1 MAPEFVVRQSSGVG
15 VAARNMTGNLPIR
28 FEIEVRNP
36 SGEPIQLDRIQ
47 VETMGLG
54 AYSIS
59 PQSKPFTLT
68 IGSNRAALVEMWAP
82 AVASD
87 TILGL
92 NGPVTLRLTAN
103 FSSEF
108 GKFQRVVVTQVND
121 QSGRARVVR

>member
-1 MAPEFVVRQSSGVG
+1 MRQTGGVG
-15 VAARNMTGNLPIR
+15 IAARNMTGNLPVR

-36 SGEPIQLDRIQ
+36 SREPIQLDRIQ

-59 PQSKPFTLT
+59 PQSKPFTLM

-82 AVASD
+82 AVASE
-87 TILGL
+87 TILGV

-108 GKFQRVVVTQVND
+108 GKFQRIVVTQVND
-121 QSGRARVVR
+121 QSGTARVVR